1 MAAKRIAWSSLSR
14 QERELAD
21 DAALLLRR
29 RTLLERFH
37 IPVWELDDVP
47 AEFIDQ
53 LMLTLQWSSRS

>member
-1 MAAKRIAWSSLSR
+1 M
-14 QERELAD
+14 D

-47 AEFIDQ
+47 ADFIDQ
-53 LMLTLQWSSRS
+53 LMLTLQVEQQMLEDMRRSA